1 MGGTVTAQAER
12 ALQQP
17 GLSPRWGGLGGWG
30 PGGLFVFWLLLLN
43 AAGPVPWGS
52 SSCHLPQSGA
62 KKVSEGLGAEA
73 GGRCQGWINAAVTAG
88 NTRSGA
94 EGNREPEEVLLENVA
109 ALIHPQESTGQGV
122 LWVWAPRQM
131 GPSLPLVLCCGV
143 LKAQPLCPC
152 LPPL

>member
-1 MGGTVTAQAER
+1 M
-12 ALQQP
+12 
-17 GLSPRWGGLGGWG
+17 
-30 PGGLFVFWLLLLN
+30 
-43 AAGPVPWGS
+43 
-52 SSCHLPQSGA
+52 
-62 KKVSEGLGAEA
+62 
-73 GGRCQGWINAAVTAG
+73 RCQGWINAAVTAG

-122 LWVWAPRQM
+122 LRVWAPRQM